1 MSDPLQ
7 KEEELRLLEALLFAS
22 PQPLSQGEIA
32 AHIDLNTD
40 LTSLLEALEERY
52 KGRGI
57 ELKKIGS
64 SWAFRTA
71 QDLGPLLT
79 NYKAIPKKL
88 SKAALETLAIVA
100 YHQPA
105 TRAQIEDVRGV
116 QVSKGTLDV
125 LLETGWVKMRGRRR
139 APGRPI
145 TYGTTQ
151 LFLDQYGFQSLDELP
166 GLKELKGIGLLD
178 SHLPPGFEVPLPNE
192 LNEQGLAPDE
202 DPLDPT
208 DLALS
213 AQEDPLLFE
222 QQEAIEDE
230 E

>member
-7 KEEELRLLEALLFAS
+7 QEEELRLLEALLFAA
-22 PQPLSQGEIA
+22 PQPLSQSDIS
-32 AHIDLNTD
+32 AHIELSTD
-40 LTSLLEALEERY
+40 LSTLLDALEERY

-57 ELKKIGS
+57 ELKKIGPC
-64 SWAFRTA
+64 WAFRTA

-79 NYKAIPKKL
+79 SQKIVQKKL

-151 LFLDQYGFQSLDELP
+151 FFLDQYGFQSIDELP
-166 GLKELKGIGLLD
+166 GRKELKGIGLLD
-178 SHLPPGFEVPLPNE
+178 SQLPPGFEVPVPNE
-192 LNEQGLAPDE
+192 QNEHELAPDE

-208 DLALS
+208 DLALG

-222 QQEAIEDE
+222 QPGAFDDE